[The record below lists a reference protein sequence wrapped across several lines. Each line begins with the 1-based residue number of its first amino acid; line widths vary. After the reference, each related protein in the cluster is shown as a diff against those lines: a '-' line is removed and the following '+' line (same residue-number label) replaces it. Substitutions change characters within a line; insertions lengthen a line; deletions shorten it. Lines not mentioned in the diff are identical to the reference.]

1 MMSKTVE
8 ISEEDFIRDQTLRN
22 TVAKL
27 KSDPKAWALVEQAAK
42 IIDPKAP
49 TPTLDQMRQQTEPLE
64 ALRKEIEDFKAN
76 AAKEKA
82 DRETSEKLSQLERNR
97 SSGIA
102 KLRAQGWT
110 DDGIKGIEEIM
121 EKKGVL
127 DPEDAAAIFEKLHP
141 PQAPVTP
148 SGSGSWNFMALADD
162 TATDIKK
169 LVESKGESEQLVQKM
184 AIDALNDIRGA
195 SRR

>member
-1 MMSKTVE
+1 MPKTVE

-42 IIDPKAP
+42 IVDPNAK
-49 TPTLDQMRQQTEPLE
+49 TPTLDEMKARGEPVE
-64 ALRKEIEDFKAN
+64 AIRKEFEEFKA
-76 AAKEKA
+76 AQAKEKA
-82 DRETSEKLSQLERNR
+82 ERETSEKLSQLERNR
-97 SSGIA
+97 TAGIA

-148 SGSGSWNFMALADD
+148 SGSGAWNFMALADD